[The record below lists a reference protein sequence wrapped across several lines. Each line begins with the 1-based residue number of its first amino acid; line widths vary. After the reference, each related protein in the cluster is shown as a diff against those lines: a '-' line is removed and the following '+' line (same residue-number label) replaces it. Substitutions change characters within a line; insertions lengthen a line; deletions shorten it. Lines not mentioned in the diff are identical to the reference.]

1 MNPIRPILGL
11 LALGALSPILQAAPR
26 VVINEIHY
34 DPEPKTEHVE
44 FIELFNAGDEA
55 ANLAG
60 WRFNNGITYT
70 FADGVTLEPQAF
82 LVITENKSH
91 FDAKFGSIFVG
102 GKKAFDEWSDGTL
115 DNDGEQVRL
124 VDAAGEVID
133 EVNYKSTFPWP
144 IAANGDGVSM
154 ELINV
159 DVDND
164 LGGSWRSAINEPTPW
179 EPNSTVVENAPPLI
193 RQVDHDPKMPT
204 TSEAT
209 VITAKVTDF
218 DMVASVEVLYQVVAP
233 GSYIQSLKAHSSSVW
248 KSRPNDPREPNPEFE
263 DAANWET
270 VEMLDDGAGD
280 DAMASDGVYTV
291 ALPVQ
296 AKVVSP
302 CRGLSCM

>member
-115 DNDGEQVRL
+115 DNDGRCAVEVVRL
-124 VDAAGEVID
+124 E
-133 EVNYKSTFPWP
+133 
-144 IAANGDGVSM
+144 
-154 ELINV
+154 INV
-159 DVDND
+159 SQT
-164 LGGSWRSAINEPTPW
+164 GFRSFA
-179 EPNSTVVENAPPLI
+179 
-193 RQVDHDPKMPT
+193 
-204 TSEAT
+204 EA
-209 VITAKVTDF
+209 
-218 DMVASVEVLYQVVAP
+218 
-233 GSYIQSLKAHSSSVW
+233 
-248 KSRPNDPREPNPEFE
+248 
-263 DAANWET
+263 ET
-270 VEMLDDGAGD
+270 D
-280 DAMASDGVYTV
+280 DAG
-291 ALPVQ
+291 
-296 AKVVSP
+296 
-302 CRGLSCM
+302 